1 MIQIIAARFTNC
13 LAFACI
19 YIELKTIKSTTFPT
33 KILSPNMD
41 AYCRGITRSSCKP
54 VFGAQELCHSCVRLW
69 ERTDLV
75 LTLVSQGQIWMDLT
89 STLLFPSGKLSS
101 TFSSFKWILNTIF
114 KLFTWTDI
122 PLFFGITEQVLVDKK
137 GSK

>member
-41 AYCRGITRSSCKP
+41 AEGLLGLVVNLFWGHKSYVTHVCVCERGRIWFWLWSHKDKFGWIWLLHYCSPRGNFHQP
-54 VFGAQELCHSCVRLW
+54 
-69 ERTDLV
+69 
-75 LTLVSQGQIWMDLT
+75 
-89 STLLFPSGKLSS
+89 LLA
-101 TFSSFKWILNTIF
+101 SFKWILNTIF
-114 KLFTWTDI
+114 KLFTWTDV

-137 GSK
+137 RSK

>member
-1 MIQIIAARFTNC
+1 MIQIIAARSTNC

-54 VFGAQELCHSCVRLW
+54 VFGAQELCHSCASVREDGFGFDSGLT
-69 ERTDLV
+69 RTNLNGSDFYIIVPLV
-75 LTLVSQGQIWMDLT
+75 ETLFN
-89 STLLFPSGKLSS
+89 LF
-101 TFSSFKWILNTIF
+101 
-114 KLFTWTDI
+114 
-122 PLFFGITEQVLVDKK
+122 
-137 GSK
+137 